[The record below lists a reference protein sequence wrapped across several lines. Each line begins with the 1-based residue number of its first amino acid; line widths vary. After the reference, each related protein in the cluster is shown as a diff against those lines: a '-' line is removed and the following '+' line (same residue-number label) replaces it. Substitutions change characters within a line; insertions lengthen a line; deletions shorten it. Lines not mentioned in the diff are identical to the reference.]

1 MVDINLDKY
10 IKFYLANIKK
20 ITLASYQL
28 QSSFGILGISKNE
41 DVIDFH
47 EKPILDIWF
56 NVGYLIFSH
65 DKFKFFKRFKEFKKL
80 LKFLSRKKIMK
91 TYKHRGN
98 HITVN
103 TVAELEKAKQQI
115 KKFN

>member
-1 MVDINLDKY
+1 
-10 IKFYLANIKK
+10 
-20 ITLASYQL
+20 
-28 QSSFGILGISKNE
+28 
-41 DVIDFH
+41 
-47 EKPILDIWF
+47 
-56 NVGYLIFSH
+56 
-65 DKFKFFKRFKEFKKL
+65 
-80 LKFLSRKKIMK
+80 MK